1 MMGHVL
7 LKLSG
12 VSADGRPASHAV
24 SFFTQIEGIN
34 VPRILFESLVT
45 GKRGFYTLS
54 PYREKELF
62 YRQREQRNIW
72 EYPLQLSADQK
83 ALMLLHLWELK
94 SAQLTYYFHRYNCA
108 TMTRF
113 LLALADP
120 QVLNT
125 PGLWTTPLDLVRA
138 LQNSKLIGVVD
149 ALPSDRWLAEA
160 LSRQLPEAFVAAA
173 QDATRRETLVE
184 PAAGLSSD
192 QAFLLLEFSSAWAAY
207 SANVGEL
214 TPAAAASIATKAR
227 HRLESKF
234 PDQRLDLT
242 HYKSPVR
249 RPQDSQWRVGFQRND
264 GDTLLQL
271 GFLSASHRL
280 EDSSRQSFS
289 ESALQLGDVTANLN
303 PESGEV
309 RLQEMQVYAMTSLT
323 PFNTL
328 TGGFTGRIRLGV
340 ETHYDSQLEK
350 HTVANLS
357 GAVGATLRVSQDTV
371 VYGLAAGGLGYAEGG
386 AYPYGEP
393 EVGLIIN
400 EIWGM
405 KSLVNAR
412 LIVNQ
417 LAQDDLLREFNWT
430 QTKTVNNRYL
440 LVMEY
445 GELHGE
451 HQVNRRVGLSIKRY
465 F

>member
-12 VSADGRPASHAV
+12 VSADGRPTRHAV

-54 PYREKELF
+54 PYRDKEVF
-62 YRQREQRNIW
+62 YRQREQRNVW

-120 QVLNT
+120 QVLDN

-138 LQNSKLIGVVD
+138 LQSSKLMGVVD

-160 LSRQLPEAFVAAA
+160 LSRQLPGALVAAA
-173 QDATRRETLVE
+173 QVAARRGTLVE
-184 PAAGLSSD
+184 PDVELSSD
-192 QAFLLLEFSSAWAAY
+192 QAFLLLDFSRAWAAY
-207 SANVGEL
+207 SANAGTL
-214 TPAAAASIATKAR
+214 TSAAAESVGTKASQ
-227 HRLESKF
+227 RLESTY

-242 HYKSPVR
+242 RYKNPAR
-249 RPQDSQWRVGFQRND
+249 RPQDSQWRLGIQHND
-264 GDTLLQL
+264 GDTFLQL

-289 ESALQLGDVTANLN
+289 ESALQLGDITALLN

-309 RLQEMQVYAMTSLT
+309 SLQEMQVYAMTSLT

-340 ETHYDSQLEK
+340 ETHYGSQLEK
-350 HTVANLS
+350 HTAANLS
-357 GAVGATLRVSQDTV
+357 GAIGATLRVSADAIA
-371 VYGLAAGGLGYAEGG
+371 YGLAAGGLGYAEGG

-400 EIWGM
+400 EVWGM

-417 LAQDDLLREFNWT
+417 LAQDDLLHEFNWT
-430 QTKTVNNRYL
+430 QTKALNNHSL

-445 GELHGE
+445 GELHGR
-451 HQVNRRVGLSIKRY
+451 HLVNRRVGLSIKHY